1 MKPQAYDQKVAA
13 YYDEEAPFYL
23 QRSRQNFILT
33 KLREQFRAHTEE
45 QPFEQALEI
54 GFGPGEDLLYF
65 SRRYPE
71 RRFYGLDVS
80 PEMTRQAHLNLQEA
94 GLTNAEVFTG
104 SLRALP
110 ETLARKQFDLVY
122 VYFGGLNT
130 SYHLEQDIPTLEQL
144 LKPGG
149 RIVLTMVNR
158 RYLMDAVVKIL
169 KGNIQEALARWQN
182 RWQGYALYRQLPSHL
197 YTSEQIKEIFNPSF
211 SMKARR
217 GFSIFY
223 PPWYAAGKA
232 RKIAPLLPW
241 LWRLDQGLQ
250 KTPFWNLGEYSL
262 YELEKQKT

>member
-1 MKPQAYDQKVAA
+1 MNPQAYDQKVAA

-33 KLREQFRAHTEE
+33 KLRKQFRTHTEK

-65 SRRYPE
+65 ARRYPE
-71 RRFYGLDVS
+71 RQFYGLDVS

-110 ETLARKQFDLVY
+110 EALALKQFDLVY

-130 SYHLEQDIPTLEQL
+130 NYRLEQDIPILEKL

-158 RYLMDAVVKIL
+158 RYLMDAVVKLL
-169 KGNIQEALARWQN
+169 KGNSREALGRWQN

-197 YTSEQIKEIFNPSF
+197 YTSEQIKEIFRPSF

-223 PPWYAAGKA
+223 PPWYAANKA
-232 RKIAPLLPW
+232 RKIALLLPW

-262 YELEKQKT
+262 YELYKQKT